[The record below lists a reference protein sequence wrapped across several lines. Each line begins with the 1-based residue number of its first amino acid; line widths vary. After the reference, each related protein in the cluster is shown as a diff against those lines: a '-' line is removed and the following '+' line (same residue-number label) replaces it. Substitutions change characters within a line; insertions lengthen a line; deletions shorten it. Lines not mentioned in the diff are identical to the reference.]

1 MGRGNV
7 ILGILGGVA
16 VGALLGVLLA
26 PDKGERTRKK
36 ILRKGEDYVDAMK
49 DKLDDFVEDM
59 NQKMEGM
66 AKEAANALR
75 RNKVRANA
83 MVDEVVDKM

>member
-83 MVDEVVDKM
+83 MVDEVVDKI

>member
-1 MGRGNV
+1 MGRGNI

>member
-83 MVDEVVDKM
+83 VVDEVMDKV